1 MERNTKVTKEELQ
14 ALIASIEKEMAQ
26 YQSYI
31 NRKDQQNNPMY
42 LWWCGVVDALRGVK
56 TALTEV

>member
-1 MERNTKVTKEELQ
+1 MTKKELQ
-14 ALIASIEKEMAQ
+14 EIIADIDRHMAQ
-26 YQSYI
+26 YTSLI
-31 NRKDQQNNPMY
+31 NDDRQVNNPMY